1 MLPMSVTRLFFC
13 ASVAFTDGLD
23 DVELVGVGSGRG
35 ILRGVVRR
43 FTPDAYAGRSVEP
56 D

>member
-43 FTPDAYAGRSVEP
+43 ITPDAYAGRSVEP